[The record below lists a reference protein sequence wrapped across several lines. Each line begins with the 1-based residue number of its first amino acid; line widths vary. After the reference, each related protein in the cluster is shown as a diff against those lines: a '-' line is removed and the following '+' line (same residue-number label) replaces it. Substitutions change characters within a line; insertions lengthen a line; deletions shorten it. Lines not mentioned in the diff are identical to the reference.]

1 VEPSS
6 GDDEAINLIL
16 AQRAARRKKEQEREE
31 EQESEYIEDSMDVC
45 SAFPFFPILI
55 CLAAR

>member
-1 VEPSS
+1 VELSS

-16 AQRAARRKKEQEREE
+16 MQHPVCCKKEQEWEQ

-45 SAFPFFPILI
+45 SAFPFFPIPI
-55 CLAAR
+55 CLTAQ